1 MKLKLLLIAWVML
14 TVSLSVLTMHSDE
27 ENLIWAVTIN
37 NYEQVDALLQKNVN
51 VDCCDSTLWTSL
63 HIAAR
68 LGRSKIVE
76 RLLASNASV
85 NGKIFHQ
92 LATPLHHAC
101 QGDYHTVVKL
111 LLEHKAN
118 VNDIDKDQQ
127 TPLHIAVLSPCW
139 LDNDAQIIRYL
150 LQYDADIDAMDL
162 AGKTPLDYASDHAK
176 KYSNEKQLGVQLITF
191 VKNNREMQKLTCN
204 RIIANYITNSNNYP
218 IALLIT
224 MQRK

>member
-27 ENLIWAVTIN
+27 ENLIWAVAIN

-63 HIAAR
+63 HMAAR

-85 NGKIFHQ
+85 NGKTFHQ

-127 TPLHIAVLSPCW
+127 
-139 LDNDAQIIRYL
+139 
-150 LQYDADIDAMDL
+150 
-162 AGKTPLDYASDHAK
+162 TPLDYASDHAK